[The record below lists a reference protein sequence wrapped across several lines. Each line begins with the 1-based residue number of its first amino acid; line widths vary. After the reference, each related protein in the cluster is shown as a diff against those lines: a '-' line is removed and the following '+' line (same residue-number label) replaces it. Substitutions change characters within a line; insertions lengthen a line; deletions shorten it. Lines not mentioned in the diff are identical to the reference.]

1 MHCVLIFPPP
11 YTCDLEFL
19 MSVFNQSRS
28 RVIRLIFLV
37 AFLVIIIQLL
47 NLQVFTGKYGAM
59 ADDNAILKKT
69 VYPPRGIV
77 FDKHRKPI
85 VTNTTAFDLMFTPAQ
100 AKGIDTFFFCKLMD
114 IDTAEFRKRVVTAII
129 KNGSQKPSSFEP
141 SLSAAK
147 YARIQENLWKFNG
160 FYIQDR
166 PIRSYPF
173 QAGANIFGYISEV
186 DSNFLKSHSEEGYQ
200 MGDYAGKTGIE
211 SKYEK
216 ALMGERGV
224 QYLIRDKL
232 SRIQGSYQGGSLDN
246 EAVAGSNLHTSLDI
260 TLQEFGEKLMQ
271 NKVGSIVA
279 IDPKTG
285 GVIAMI
291 SSPTYD
297 PGLLTG
303 TERRK
308 HFNELYTDPKLPL
321 LNRAVNASYAP
332 GSTFKTLQ
340 ALVGLAEG
348 VITTQTNFSCGGR
361 FLGCGMGKPMGC
373 LDPGTYHLSTGITH
387 SCNTYFANVMQRVIN
402 NPKYPSQDS
411 SLANWNR
418 YMSAFGLGHKLGVD
432 VPTEQKGMIP
442 TPSFF
447 NKRYGEGKWN
457 FCTYRSVSI
466 GQGEVTAT
474 PIQVAN
480 EMAYIANKGW
490 YIIPHVVDS
499 IEGGDKFDLLKAYQ
513 ERVTPI
519 NLADSIFEA
528 VHDGM
533 QGVMES
539 GTGRGSKVPGI
550 VVCGKTG
557 TVENYAYIN
566 KQLVK
571 QPNHSFFAAFA
582 PRQNPKIAIMCVVEN
597 SGRYGGTYAAPIVSL
612 MIEKYI
618 NDTISK
624 AREMLAD
631 RISKTNLIPPLMLKK
646 IQEKDSIQR
655 AKEGLMSLKTVK
667 DTLQTEENPTDA
679 ELKDAKAK
687 QPTKPAKDSQDKKQE
702 TPPIL
707 KNDTV
712 INDNRKKDTARRNP
726 NS

>member
-1 MHCVLIFPPP
+1 
-11 YTCDLEFL
+11 

-37 AFLVIIIQLL
+37 AFLVIIGQLL
-47 NLQVFTGKYGAM
+47 NLQVFSGKYEGLAK
-59 ADDNAILKKT
+59 DNAILKKII
-69 VYPPRGIV
+69 YPPRGIV
-77 FDKHRKPI
+77 FDRNKKAI
-85 VTNTTAFDLMFTPAQ
+85 VNNTTAFDLMFTPSQ
-100 AKGIDTFFFCKLMD
+100 AKGIDTFFFCRLLD
-114 IDTAEFRKRVVTAII
+114 IDTAEFRKRVITAII
-129 KNGSQKPSSFEP
+129 KNGSQKPSTFEV
-141 SLSAAK
+141 SLSPAK
-147 YARIQENLWKFNG
+147 YARVQENLWRFNG
-160 FYIQDR
+160 FYVQDR

-173 QAGANIFGYISEV
+173 PAGANIFGYLGEV
-186 DSNFLKSHSEEGYQ
+186 DTNYLKKHAEEGYLS
-200 MGDYAGKTGIE
+200 GDYAGMTGIE
-211 SKYEK
+211 ASYEK

-224 QYLIRDKL
+224 QYLIKDNL
-232 SRIQGSYQGGSLDN
+232 SRIQGSYQNGTLDHQ
-246 EAVAGSNLHTSLDI
+246 AVAGSNLHTSIDI
-260 TLQEFGEKLMQ
+260 ELQEFGEKLMK

-279 IDPKTG
+279 INPKTG
-285 GVIAMI
+285 GIIAMV

-308 HFNELYTDPKLPL
+308 HFSDLYTDPKLPL

-348 VITTQTNFSCGGR
+348 VINTRTQFSCGGR

-402 NPKYPSQDS
+402 NPKFPSQDS

-432 VPTEQKGMIP
+432 IPTEQKGTIP
-442 TPSFF
+442 TPAYF
-447 NKRYGEGKWN
+447 NKTYGAGKWS

-466 GQGEVTAT
+466 GQGEVATT

-490 YIIPHVVDS
+490 YYIPHIVDS
-499 IEGGDKFDLLKAYQ
+499 IDGGDKFELLKKYKGKI
-513 ERVTPI
+513 TPI

-539 GTGRGSKVPGI
+539 GTARASKVPGI
-550 VVCGKTG
+550 TICGKTG
-557 TVENYAYIN
+557 TVENYYRG
-566 KQLVK
+566 VK
-571 QPNHSFFAAFA
+571 QPNHSFFSAFA
-582 PRQNPKIAIMCVVEN
+582 PRENPEIAIMCVVEN

-618 NDTISK
+618 NDTISNARK
-624 AREMLAD
+624 AVAKRMEE
-631 RISKTNLIPPLMLKK
+631 INLIPPLMMKK
-646 IQEKDSIQR
+646 IREKDSIQR
-655 AKEGLMSLKTVK
+655 AKEGIVDIKPIK
-667 DTLQTEENPTDA
+667 DTLQSEDNPTDT

-687 QPTKPAKDSQDKKQE
+687 QPTKPAKDSQD
-702 TPPIL
+702 
-707 KNDTV
+707 
-712 INDNRKKDTARRNP
+712 RKPVNPAIIKTDSLTEESRRKDTARRNP
-726 NS
+726 AN